1 MALSA
6 AMSAPPPN
14 AALVARIRAREDE
27 AATDLVR
34 RFGRGVSVI
43 LRRVVRE
50 PAAVDD
56 LYQDTFR
63 LTIEKIRRG
72 DPRDPERLPGFV
84 AALARNLAID
94 HLRRRARR
102 RVEDVEAAAFHAD
115 PGPSPLDR
123 LLDRERAALARRVMD
138 DLYQDTFRLTIEKI
152 RRGDPRDPERLP
164 GFVAALARNLAID
177 HLRRRSRRKVED
189 VETAESFADPGPSP
203 LDRLLDR
210 ERAALARQVI
220 DDLGSDRDREVL
232 YRFYI
237 AEEDK
242 DVICRQLDLTS
253 LHFNRVLHR
262 ARQRYRELFEAA
274 VRRTAGGSA

>member
-1 MALSA
+1 MAVTEAAFSA
-6 AMSAPPPN
+6 AHPHAV
-14 AALVARIRAREDE
+14 LVARIRAREE
-27 AATDLVR
+27 QAAAELVQ

-72 DPRDPERLPGFV
+72 DPRDPDRLPGFV
-84 AALARNLAID
+84 A
-94 HLRRRARR
+94 
-102 RVEDVEAAAFHAD
+102 
-115 PGPSPLDR
+115 S
-123 LLDRERAALARRVMD
+123 
-138 DLYQDTFRLTIEKI
+138 
-152 RRGDPRDPERLP
+152 
-164 GFVAALARNLAID
+164 LARNLAID

-210 ERAALARQVI
+210 ERATLARQVI

>member
-1 MALSA
+1 MALN
-6 AMSAPPPN
+6 APMPAFPPN
-14 AALVARIRAREDE
+14 AALVERIRAREDE
-27 AATDLVR
+27 AAADLVM

-50 PAAVDD
+50 PSAVDD

-84 AALARNLAID
+84 ASLARNLAID

-123 LLDRERAALARRVMD
+123 LLDTERAALARR
-138 DLYQDTFRLTIEKI
+138 
-152 RRGDPRDPERLP
+152 
-164 GFVAALARNLAID
+164 
-177 HLRRRSRRKVED
+177 
-189 VETAESFADPGPSP
+189 
-203 LDRLLDR
+203 
-210 ERAALARQVI
+210 VI

-237 AEEDK
+237 AEDDK
-242 DVICRQLDLTS
+242 DAICRQLDLTS

-262 ARQRYRELFEAA
+262 ARQRYRELYEEA

>member
-123 LLDRERAALARRVMD
+123 LLDRERAALARRVM
-138 DLYQDTFRLTIEKI
+138 E
-152 RRGDPRDPERLP
+152 
-164 GFVAALARNLAID
+164 
-177 HLRRRSRRKVED
+177 
-189 VETAESFADPGPSP
+189 
-203 LDRLLDR
+203 
-210 ERAALARQVI
+210 
-220 DDLGSDRDREVL
+220 DLGSERDREIL

-237 AEEDK
+237 AEDDK
-242 DVICRQLDLTS
+242 DAICRQLELTS
-253 LHFNRVLHR
+253 LHFNRVLFR
-262 ARQRYRELFEAA
+262 ARQRYRELYEEA
-274 VRRTAGGSA
+274 VSRTAGGSA

>member
-1 MALSA
+1 MALTGVAFSD
-6 AMSAPPPN
+6 PPAN
-14 AALVARIRAREDE
+14 ATLVARIRAREDE
-27 AATDLVR
+27 AAAALVQ

-50 PAAVDD
+50 KAAVDD

-72 DPRDPERLPGFV
+72 DPRDPDRLPGFV
-84 AALARNLAID
+84 ASLARNLAID

-102 RVEDVEAAAFHAD
+102 RVEDVEAAEAFAD
-115 PGPSPLDR
+115 PSPSPLDR
-123 LLDRERAALARRVMD
+123 LLDRERA
-138 DLYQDTFRLTIEKI
+138 T
-152 RRGDPRDPERLP
+152 
-164 GFVAALARNLAID
+164 
-177 HLRRRSRRKVED
+177 
-189 VETAESFADPGPSP
+189 
-203 LDRLLDR
+203 
-210 ERAALARQVI
+210 LARQVI
-220 DDLGSDRDREVL
+220 DGLGSDRDREVL

-242 DVICRQLDLTS
+242 EVICRQLALTS

-262 ARQRYRELFEAA
+262 ARQRYRELFEEA